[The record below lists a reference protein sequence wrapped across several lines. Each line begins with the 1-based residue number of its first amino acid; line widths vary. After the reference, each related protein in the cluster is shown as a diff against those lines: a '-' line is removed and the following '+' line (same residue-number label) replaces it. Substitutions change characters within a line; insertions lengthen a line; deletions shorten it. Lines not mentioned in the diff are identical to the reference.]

1 MAPPREVETL
11 TTLAYGQAPAETP
24 QLHEEFEAG
33 LAVARA
39 GLGAQHPFIVGGK
52 PRDGEGF
59 RPEWSPID
67 RDVIIGHFGQASAGD
82 VDEAVAI
89 ATAFAPEWGLTSWQ
103 ERVAI
108 VRKAIEI
115 MERRKAEIIAVSVLE
130 TAKNRVEAF
139 GEVEELIGLVRL
151 NCDQVEEN
159 DGFTYPLP
167 GDGAGRFLEVLRP
180 YGVWGIIAPFNFPF
194 ALAANPISAALL
206 AGNCVVFKPAHQGAL
221 TGMLIHEIF
230 VQAGIPAEAFHV
242 LTGPGAVVGARIASH
257 PDVGGITFT
266 GSYAVGMEIYRNR
279 DGKPRPAIC
288 ELGGKNPTV
297 VSDKADL
304 DKAAEGL
311 MHGSFGFGGQKC
323 ASTSRAYIQRAVYD
337 EFVEALRTKT
347 EEIVIGDPIDQ
358 GVYLGPLIN
367 DAAGER
373 YDGAVAEARSVGRI
387 VTGGERL
394 SGGLFD
400 RGNYVRPTIVEAPS
414 SSWLWSRE
422 IFTPFV
428 VVEPYDDLDDAIARC
443 NDTEFGLTAG
453 FFSEDE
459 GEIQRYLDGIEAGV
473 VYVNRRS
480 SSTTGAWPG
489 LQTFGGW
496 KGSGTSGRSVGGR
509 FYVAQYLR
517 EQSQTVVAS

>member
-1 MAPPREVETL
+1 
-11 TTLAYGQAPAETP
+11 
-24 QLHEEFEAG
+24 
-33 LAVARA
+33 
-39 GLGAQHPFIVGGK
+39 
-52 PRDGEGF
+52 
-59 RPEWSPID
+59 
-67 RDVIIGHFGQASAGD
+67 
-82 VDEAVAI
+82 
-89 ATAFAPEWGLTSWQ
+89 
-103 ERVAI
+103 
-108 VRKAIEI
+108 
-115 MERRKAEIIAVSVLE
+115 
-130 TAKNRVEAF
+130 
-139 GEVEELIGLVRL
+139 
-151 NCDQVEEN
+151 
-159 DGFTYPLP
+159 
-167 GDGAGRFLEVLRP
+167 
-180 YGVWGIIAPFNFPF
+180 VWGIIAPFNFPF

-230 VQAGIPAEAFHV
+230 LQAGIPADAFHI

-266 GSYAVGMEIYRNR
+266 GSYAVGIQINRNR
-279 DGKPRPAIC
+279 EGAPRPAIC

-304 DKAAEGL
+304 DKAAEGM

-323 ASTSRAYIQRAVYD
+323 ASTSRAYIQRSVYE
-337 EFVEALRTKT
+337 EFVDLVRSKAEDL
-347 EEIVIGDPIDQ
+347 VIGNPLEK

-373 YDGAVAEARSVGRI
+373 YEAAVAEARAVGRI

-394 SGGLFD
+394 TGGFYD
-400 RGNYVRPTIVEAPS
+400 RGNYVQPTIVEAPET
-414 SSWLWSRE
+414 SWLWKRE
-422 IFTPFV
+422 IFTPFIT
-428 VVEPYDDLDDAIARC
+428 VEPYDDLDDAIARA

-459 GEIQRYLDGIEAGV
+459 GEIERFLDGIQAGV

-496 KGSGTSGRSVGGR
+496 KASGTSGRSVGGR
-509 FYVAQYLR
+509 FYVAQYMR
-517 EQSQTVVAS
+517 EQSRTVIAS

>member
-1 MAPPREVETL
+1 MDTL
-11 TTLAYGQAPAETP
+11 QYGQAPADTP
-24 QLHEEFEAG
+24 ALHEAFEAG
-33 LAVARA
+33 LAAA
-39 GLGAQHPFIVGGK
+39 TAALGARHPGIVGGK

-59 RPEWSPID
+59 RPGWSPID
-67 RDVIIGHFGQASAGD
+67 RDLIIGEFGQLSAAD
-82 VDEAVAI
+82 VDDAVSI
-89 ATAFAPEWGLTSWQ
+89 AAAFAPTWGATDWR
-103 ERVAI
+103 ERVRITRAAI
-108 VRKAIEI
+108 DL
-115 MERRKAEIIAVSVLE
+115 MEQRKAEIIAVSVLE
-130 TAKNRVEAF
+130 TAKNRLEAF

-159 DGFTYPLP
+159 EGFVYGLP
-167 GDGAGRFLEVLRP
+167 GDGVSRYQEVLRP

-221 TGMLIHEIF
+221 TGHADPRDLH
-230 VQAGIPAEAFHV
+230 AGR
-242 LTGPGAVVGARIASH
+242 GARRGVPH
-257 PDVGGITFT
+257 PH
-266 GSYAVGMEIYRNR
+266 GSGRGRRRAHREPPGRRRCHLHRLVRRRHGDLPQPRR
-279 DGKPRPAIC
+279 RPAARDLRARRQ
-288 ELGGKNPTV
+288 EPDGRERP
-297 VSDKADL
+297 ADL

-323 ASTSRAYIQRAVYD
+323 ASTSRAYVQRDVYD
-337 EFVEALRTKT
+337 EFVELLRAKT
-347 EEIVIGDPIDQ
+347 DEIVIGDPREQ

-373 YDGAVAEARSVGRI
+373 YEGAVAEARSVGRI

-394 SGGLFD
+394 TGGIFD
-400 RGNYVRPTIVEAPS
+400 RGNYVRPTVVEAPS
-414 SSWLWSRE
+414 SSWLWRKE
-422 IFTPFV
+422 IFVPFV
-428 VVEPYDDLDDAIARC
+428 VVEPYDDLGDAIGRA

-459 GEIQRYLDGIEAGV
+459 DEIETFLDGIQAGV

-496 KGSGTSGRSVGGR
+496 KSSGTSGRSVGGR

-517 EQSQTVVAS
+517 EQSRTVIAS